1 MMRNWVLPEY
11 IEDILPPEAEKIE
24 RLRGLL
30 LELFARHGYSQ
41 VIPPLL
47 EFTESLLTGTGHDLD
62 LVTFKLVD
70 QLSGRLMG
78 LRADITP
85 QAARIDAHLLRHPGV
100 TRLCYA
106 GSTVRTVPA
115 GLSGAREMQ
124 QIGAE
129 LYGHAGLEADIEV
142 RSLMLD
148 ALRAAKVEDVRLDL
162 GHVGVFRS
170 LLKHARAP
178 QELVPEI
185 FNAVQSKDET
195 EIQSL
200 TRGLDAAARKA
211 LMLLPTLYG
220 GLEILDR
227 AARDLPD
234 DPAIALALS
243 ELRTLARGVDAVAVD
258 LSELRGY
265 QYHSGVVF
273 AAFGGGRALAYGG
286 RYDEVGKA
294 FGNARPATGFTI
306 DLRELARASPLAPD
320 PRKILAPHSE
330 DAALKNKIAELRNSG
345 ERVVMALPGHDFP
358 RTDCDRVLV
367 LRDGTWQVEVRG

>member
-1 MMRNWVLPEY
+1 MRNWMLPEY

-24 RLRGLL
+24 RLRGAL
-30 LELFARHGYSQ
+30 LELFARHGYEQ

-70 QLSGRLMG
+70 QLSGRLLG

-85 QAARIDAHLLRHPGV
+85 QVARIDSHLLRRSGV

-106 GSTVRTVPA
+106 GSIVRTVPA

-124 QIGAE
+124 QTGAE
-129 LYGHAGLEADIEV
+129 LYGHSGLEADIEV

-148 ALRAAKVEDVRLDL
+148 ALSAAKVTDIRLDL
-162 GHVGVFRS
+162 GHVAVFRN
-170 LLKHARAP
+170 LLKRARVP
-178 QELVPEI
+178 PELEPDI
-185 FNAVQSKDET
+185 FTAVQSKDET
-195 EIQSL
+195 EIESL
-200 TRGLDAAARKA
+200 TSGLDSAARDA
-211 LMLLPTLYG
+211 LMRLPSLYG
-220 GLEILDR
+220 GRDILDR
-227 AARDLPD
+227 AARELPD
-234 DPAIALALS
+234 DPGIAQALA
-243 ELRTLARGVDAVAVD
+243 ELRTLAEGVDAVAVD

-273 AAFGGGRALAYGG
+273 AAYGDGRALAYGG

-306 DLRELARASPLAPD
+306 DLRELARASPLASRS
-320 PRKILAPHSE
+320 RKILAPP
-330 DAALKNKIAELRNSG
+330 DAASKIAELRESG
-345 ERVVMALPGHDFP
+345 ERVVVALPGQKTSDA
-358 RTDCDRVLV
+358 DCDCELV
-367 LRDGTWQVEVRG
+367 LRDGEWQVEERRP